1 MKQAVRIIGGHQRGK
16 KIDFPN
22 ALGLRPTPS
31 RIRETLFNW
40 LMHHIRGAHCLDA
53 FSGSGALGFEAWS
66 RGAAQVTM
74 IEASRSTYKNL
85 KKQADLFD
93 ASVFQI
99 IEGNALD
106 YLNNTSNT
114 NTNPFDII
122 FLDPPFDTPALLDK
136 SILLLEEK
144 HLLAKNGLLYTESD
158 TPLTLNTTHWKTLKE
173 KKAGLVY
180 YALHQKQDL

>member
-16 KIDFPN
+16 KINVPS

-66 RGAAQVTM
+66 RGAAQITM
-74 IEASRSTYKNL
+74 IEASRSTCSSL
-85 KKQADLFD
+85 KKQAVLFD
-93 ASVFQI
+93 ATLFKI

-106 YLNNTSNT
+106 YLNKTSDQFN
-114 NTNPFDII
+114 II
-122 FLDPPFDTPALLDK
+122 FLDPPFDAPELLDK
-136 SILLLEEK
+136 SIILLEEK
-144 HLLAKNGLLYTESD
+144 HLLAKNGLIYTESN
-158 TPLTLNTTHWKTLKE
+158 TPLMLNTTHWKTLKE